1 MITFVLVFL
10 IFIQCAQCSELN
22 PIHDRATRIENLT
35 QSAILKDRLEAIQML
50 EDTSIDSDVLIS
62 AIDALVTDKEADVRN
77 SLAYLLATLSEWPN
91 WSSSTSIST
100 REKLYYYAKTLA
112 SDRDIDTRNQA
123 SSAMFKLE
131 IFFDRERRSGLY
143 KGDIPRYFIE
153 NDVTEKLS
161 YNGLYKAEI
170 RSWVKRS
177 DWQVLAIINQET
189 GSVEIEGREPLFVI
203 FIEWAPDT
211 SSLLVR
217 AKEGTATRESLIVY
231 HSGSWDTVD
240 FLPPYQFDESNLR
253 LISYSLKGGTADFLY
268 DASGYKLEGRPN
280 PVKKFRVSIDLKTG
294 KEKAA
299 YFE

>member
-1 MITFVLVFL
+1 MIAVVLVFI

-35 QSAILKDRLEAIQML
+35 KSAILKDRLEAIEML
-50 EDTSIDSDVLIS
+50 EDTSINSDVLIS
-62 AIDALVTDKEADVRN
+62 AIDALVRDKNVDVKR
-77 SLAYLLATLSEWPN
+77 SLSDLLATLAEWPN
-91 WSSSTSIST
+91 FYSCTSIAT
-100 REKLYYYAKTLA
+100 REKMYYYVKTLA
-112 SDRDIDTRNQA
+112 SDSDSYTRDQA
-123 SSAMFKLE
+123 ASAMFRLE

-143 KGDIPRYFIE
+143 NGDIPRYFIE

-170 RSWVKRS
+170 RSWVKRP

-189 GSVEIEGREPLFVI
+189 GSVEIEGREPLFVF

-217 AKEGTATRESLIVY
+217 AKEGTATRESLIV
-231 HSGSWDTVD
+231 HSSESWDTVD

-280 PVKKFRVSIDLKTG
+280 PVKRFRVSIDLKTG